1 MTKKKNSEQLISIE
15 SISLNISLD
24 KFKHFLKYLL
34 QTLADKN
41 KKITRESFYK
51 LFPKFPYFAKKK
63 LFDFFIEKRK
73 KEDMTL
79 TPKELI
85 ENIIKILYGTFEE
98 KIELFA
104 NFFNFNK
111 DNLIHYEDIRL
122 FFYHFFLFSYQNN
135 FESLDR
141 LLEFIFQENNKIT
154 IPQFIKL
161 IKYENSDLF
170 FLFYFSLNKFFF
182 GKTDMEFFNKNLG
195 LKIKENKSEN
205 SDNEII
211 ENIIQPTKEIFNYI
225 NDNYGLN
232 LEYNEE
238 EEDYD
243 ELESLK
249 NFEDDVKRCRETI
262 TTNYSENDNSY
273 EIHFQRKISCNLDT
287 FLKKKLVHR
296 ISTEFNLSDNEINK
310 LFIYQKSENI
320 PSSPKRSS
328 LFSFDQITLKED
340 FNNVIMIIND
350 KKIPNCELKFS
361 DNYLLVNYIINSKQ
375 KYLIIPL
382 AYSFPNKNIKSENSV
397 FESGIISQIFENE
410 ISFIFQFPSNS
421 KRNIFYNE
429 LKRLTNFIDIKE
441 KYNLIGQIG
450 KGAFGDTYLATKAFN
465 KLNSIIIYDQNE
477 NIKSE
482 KYAIK
487 VINKSKMKKKDPEL
501 LINRNEIEISKILQE
516 VNHPNIIKMY
526 DVLEDI
532 DNIYLVME
540 YCPIN
545 KEELILNLE
554 KKYNLIKQII
564 NGIQF
569 LHGIGII
576 HRDIKPEN
584 ILLGSDNNYKI
595 IDFGFADLLSP
606 FETQNE
612 PLGSYCYFP
621 PEMLLGNKYPL
632 KVEYWNIGIITFYY
646 LFNFFP
652 FGQSDNVLEIQ
663 NFNICKFIKQQNLDN
678 VNGKYSIFI
687 QKMKDIIITC
697 LNLDINKRGYNLN
710 NILQE

>member
-63 LFDFFIEKRK
+63 LFDFFIERSK

-85 ENIIKILYGTFEE
+85 QNIIQILYGTFKE

-135 FESLDR
+135 FEILDR

-154 IPQFIKL
+154 IPQFIKI

-273 EIHFQRKISCNLDT
+273 QIHFQRKISCNLDT
-287 FLKKKLVHR
+287 FFKKK
-296 ISTEFNLSDNEINK
+296 ISS
-310 LFIYQKSENI
+310 
-320 PSSPKRSS
+320 
-328 LFSFDQITLKED
+328 
-340 FNNVIMIIND
+340 
-350 KKIPNCELKFS
+350 
-361 DNYLLVNYIINSKQ
+361 
-375 KYLIIPL
+375 
-382 AYSFPNKNIKSENSV
+382 
-397 FESGIISQIFENE
+397 
-410 ISFIFQFPSNS
+410 
-421 KRNIFYNE
+421 
-429 LKRLTNFIDIKE
+429 
-441 KYNLIGQIG
+441 
-450 KGAFGDTYLATKAFN
+450 
-465 KLNSIIIYDQNE
+465 
-477 NIKSE
+477 
-482 KYAIK
+482 
-487 VINKSKMKKKDPEL
+487 
-501 LINRNEIEISKILQE
+501 
-516 VNHPNIIKMY
+516 
-526 DVLEDI
+526 
-532 DNIYLVME
+532 
-540 YCPIN
+540 
-545 KEELILNLE
+545 
-554 KKYNLIKQII
+554 
-564 NGIQF
+564 
-569 LHGIGII
+569 
-576 HRDIKPEN
+576 
-584 ILLGSDNNYKI
+584 
-595 IDFGFADLLSP
+595 
-606 FETQNE
+606 
-612 PLGSYCYFP
+612 
-621 PEMLLGNKYPL
+621 
-632 KVEYWNIGIITFYY
+632 
-646 LFNFFP
+646 
-652 FGQSDNVLEIQ
+652 
-663 NFNICKFIKQQNLDN
+663 
-678 VNGKYSIFI
+678 
-687 QKMKDIIITC
+687 
-697 LNLDINKRGYNLN
+697 
-710 NILQE
+710 

>member
-1 MTKKKNSEQLISIE
+1 
-15 SISLNISLD
+15 
-24 KFKHFLKYLL
+24 
-34 QTLADKN
+34 
-41 KKITRESFYK
+41 
-51 LFPKFPYFAKKK
+51 
-63 LFDFFIEKRK
+63 
-73 KEDMTL
+73 
-79 TPKELI
+79 
-85 ENIIKILYGTFEE
+85 
-98 KIELFA
+98 
-104 NFFNFNK
+104 
-111 DNLIHYEDIRL
+111 
-122 FFYHFFLFSYQNN
+122 
-135 FESLDR
+135 
-141 LLEFIFQENNKIT
+141 
-154 IPQFIKL
+154 
-161 IKYENSDLF
+161 
-170 FLFYFSLNKFFF
+170 
-182 GKTDMEFFNKNLG
+182 
-195 LKIKENKSEN
+195 
-205 SDNEII
+205 
-211 ENIIQPTKEIFNYI
+211 
-225 NDNYGLN
+225 
-232 LEYNEE
+232 
-238 EEDYD
+238 
-243 ELESLK
+243 
-249 NFEDDVKRCRETI
+249 
-262 TTNYSENDNSY
+262 
-273 EIHFQRKISCNLDT
+273 
-287 FLKKKLVHR
+287 
-296 ISTEFNLSDNEINK
+296 
-310 LFIYQKSENI
+310 
-320 PSSPKRSS
+320 
-328 LFSFDQITLKED
+328 
-340 FNNVIMIIND
+340 
-350 KKIPNCELKFS
+350 
-361 DNYLLVNYIINSKQ
+361 
-375 KYLIIPL
+375 
-382 AYSFPNKNIKSENSV
+382 
-397 FESGIISQIFENE
+397 
-410 ISFIFQFPSNS
+410 
-421 KRNIFYNE
+421 
-429 LKRLTNFIDIKE
+429 
-441 KYNLIGQIG
+441 
-450 KGAFGDTYLATKAFN
+450 
-465 KLNSIIIYDQNE
+465 
-477 NIKSE
+477 
-482 KYAIK
+482 
-487 VINKSKMKKKDPEL
+487 MKKKDPEL

-516 VNHPNIIKMY
+516 VNHPNIIKIY